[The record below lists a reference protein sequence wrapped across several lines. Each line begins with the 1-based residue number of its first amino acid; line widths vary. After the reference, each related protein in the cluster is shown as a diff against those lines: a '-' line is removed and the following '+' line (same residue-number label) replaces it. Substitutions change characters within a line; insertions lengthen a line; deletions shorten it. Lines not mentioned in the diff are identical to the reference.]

1 MAFSLSVPDPARR
14 MAIFAFAQ
22 AALAGSK
29 SRFLSVPPVMRMT
42 GPSKESMAAPT
53 AWGIVAAESRAEEVK
68 RDGVTVN
75 EDPAGVVSRYLGTGA
90 LACIA
95 TPFRGEKRGN

>member
-1 MAFSLSVPDPARR
+1 VCGFRPDSSSQK
-14 MAIFAFAQ
+14 F
-22 AALAGSK
+22 
-29 SRFLSVPPVMRMT
+29 PP
-42 GPSKESMAAPT
+42 E
-53 AWGIVAAESRAEEVK
+53 GIVAAESRAEEVK